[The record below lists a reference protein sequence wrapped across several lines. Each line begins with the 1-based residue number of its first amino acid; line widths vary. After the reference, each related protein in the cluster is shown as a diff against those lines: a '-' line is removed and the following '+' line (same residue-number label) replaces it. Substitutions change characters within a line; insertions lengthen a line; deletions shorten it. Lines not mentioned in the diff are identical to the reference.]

1 MSFADLVRDTLQTLF
16 AHKLRAGLTMF
27 GLVWGIVS
35 IVLMTAAGDGFRE
48 GQRQVAANFGEN
60 IFIVFPGRTSMQAGG
75 ERAGRRVMWS
85 IRDHEL
91 LRPYAPSCEH
101 ILPELTRGAV
111 AVRSD
116 YNAGSFLVSGS
127 QPPYQQLRALPVAE
141 GRFFTWED
149 EAQARRVAF
158 LGADAKKQLFGA
170 RNAVGETISLAGFPY
185 RVIGVMRFKD
195 QDSSY
200 DGRDVNKVFVPF
212 SAMVRDLPQPPPWP
226 PDTVDQLIVKARSLE
241 EHDSCVAEVRRGLA
255 ALHRFDPD
263 DTMAAAIWDT
273 VRESRA
279 FKTMT
284 DGMKYFLGAMG
295 VVTLLLGGIGT
306 MNVMLVAVRERTRE
320 IGLRMS
326 VGATRRQIQ
335 MMFFL
340 ETALIVFTSGALG
353 MGFALAVCH
362 FVNKLPMPQYFAGLI
377 PSWEGGAACVALLGL
392 TAFLS
397 ALYPASR
404 AASIDPVQALHFEAG
419 G

>member
-1 MSFADLVRDTLQTLF
+1 MTFRDLVRDTVATLL

-85 IRDHEL
+85 VRDHEL
-91 LRPYAPSCEH
+91 LRPYARSCEH

-116 YNAGSFLVSGS
+116 YNAASLMISGS
-127 QPPYQQLRALPVAE
+127 QPPYQRLRALPVAE
-141 GRFFTWED
+141 GRFFSWED
-149 EAQARRVAF
+149 EAQGRRVAF
-158 LGADAKKQLFGA
+158 LGSDAAKQLFGT
-170 RNAVGETISLAGFPY
+170 RPAVGQPVTIAGLPY

-200 DGRDVNKVFVPF
+200 DGRDVNKIFVPF
-212 SAMVRDLPQPPPWP
+212 SAMARDLPQPPPWP
-226 PDTVDQLIVKARSLE
+226 PHTVDQLIVKARTLDQHE
-241 EHDSCVAEVRRGLA
+241 ACVAEVRRGLA
-255 ALHRFDPD
+255 RLHRFHPE
-263 DTMAAAIWDT
+263 DTMAASIWDT

-340 ETALIVFTSGALG
+340 ETALIVFSSGALG

-362 FVNKLPMPQYFAGLI
+362 WVNQLPMPQYFAGLL
-377 PSWEGGAACVALLGL
+377 PSWEVGAACVGLLGL
-392 TAFLS
+392 VAFLS

-404 AASIDPVQALHFEAG
+404 AAGIDPIQALHFEAG

>member
-1 MSFADLVRDTLQTLF
+1 MSFRDLVRDTLQTLM

-27 GLVWGIVS
+27 GLMWGIVS
-35 IVLMTAAGDGFRE
+35 IMLMTAAGDGFRE

-75 ERAGRRVMWS
+75 ERAGRRVMWTV
-85 IRDHEL
+85 RDHEL
-91 LRPYAPSCEH
+91 LRPHAPSCEH
-101 ILPELTRGAV
+101 ILPELTRSAV

-116 YNAGSFLVSGS
+116 YNAGSLLVSGS
-127 QPPYQQLRALPVAE
+127 QPPYQRLRALTVAE
-141 GRFFTWED
+141 GRFFSWED
-149 EAQARRVAF
+149 EAQGRRVAF

-170 RNAVGETISLAGFPY
+170 RNAIGESISIAGFPY
-185 RVIGVMRFKD
+185 LVIGVMQFKD

-212 SAMVRDLPQPPPWP
+212 SAMIRDLPQPPPWP
-226 PDTVDQLIVKARSLE
+226 PDTVDQLIVKARTIE
-241 EHDSCVAEVRRGLA
+241 QHEACVTEVRRGLA
-255 ALHRFDPD
+255 RLHRFDPE

-284 DGMKYFLGAMG
+284 DGMKHFLGAIG

-340 ETALIVFTSGALG
+340 ETALIVFSSGALG

-362 FVNKLPMPQYFAGLI
+362 FVNKLPMPQYFAGLM
-377 PSWEGGAACVALLGL
+377 PSWEVGAACAALLGL
-392 TAFLS
+392 VAFLS